1 MNNQIVEG
9 LISLGIFSSKSISE
23 SDYQKLSKEN
33 ADSRFVYLSGKCDDG
48 LAGNPEWF
56 KQVDT
61 NNLSESEICLLL
73 KISQAQNIKTI
84 KNVLLFYFGITIT
97 CLIIALFTVIIP

>member
-9 LISLGIFSSKSISE
+9 LISLGIFGWKSILK

-33 ADSRFVYLSGKCDDG
+33 TDSRFIYLSGKSEDG
-48 LAGNPEWF
+48 FAGNPEWF

-61 NNLSESEICLLL
+61 NNLSENDINLLL

-84 KNVLLFYFGITIT
+84 KNVLLFYFGITVI
-97 CLIIALFTVIIP
+97 CLLIAIFTIIIP

>member
-1 MNNQIVEG
+1 MNNQIIEG
-9 LISLGIFSSKSISE
+9 LINLGIFNSKSISKSE
-23 SDYQKLSKEN
+23 YEKLSKDN
-33 ADSRFVYLSGKCDDG
+33 TDTSFIYLHGKSDDNFAD
-48 LAGNPEWF
+48 NPEWF

-61 NNLSESEICLLL
+61 NNLSENEISLLL
-73 KISQAQNIKTI
+73 KINQAQNIKTI

>member
-33 ADSRFVYLSGKCDDG
+33 ADSRFVYLSEKSDDG

-61 NNLSESEICLLL
+61 NNLSENEINLLL

-84 KNVLLFYFGITIT
+84 KNVLLFYFGITVV
-97 CLIIALFTVIIP
+97 CLLIAIFTIIIP

>member
-9 LISLGIFSSKSISE
+9 LINLGIFNSKSISE

-33 ADSRFVYLSGKCDDG
+33 TDSRFVYLKGKIEDG

-61 NNLSESEICLLL
+61 NNLSENEINLLL
-73 KISQAQNIKTI
+73 KISQTQNIKTI
-84 KNVLLFYFGITIT
+84 KNVLLFYFGITIA
-97 CLIIALFTVIIP
+97 CLLIVIFTIIVP

>member
-1 MNNQIVEG
+1 MNNQIIEG
-9 LISLGIFSSKSISE
+9 LIGLGVFDSKSISE
-23 SDYQKLSKEN
+23 SDYQRLSKEN
-33 ADSRFVYLSGKCDDG
+33 TDSRFIYLRGKSEDG

-61 NNLSESEICLLL
+61 NNLSENEINLLL

-84 KNVLLFYFGITIT
+84 KNVLLFYFGITVV

>member
-1 MNNQIVEG
+1 MNNQITEG
-9 LISLGIFSSKSISE
+9 LISLGIFGSKSISE
-23 SDYQKLSKEN
+23 SDYQKLSKES
-33 ADSRFVYLSGKCDDG
+33 ADSRFIYLSGKSEDG
-48 LAGNPEWF
+48 FAGNPEWF

-61 NNLSESEICLLL
+61 NNLSENEISLLL